1 MENGTSPRKLFKY
14 MSIETRLRRLF
25 ANSKMSELMQ
35 SHRKPQTDKISS
47 IHESEVWNEL
57 YSDDGTFGGDD
68 RAIALGLCAD
78 GLNPFTKEKNSFNVH
93 LKPSCSNVEKARF
106 HATQ

>member
-1 MENGTSPRKLFKY
+1 MENGTSPRKLL
-14 MSIETRLRRLF
+14 SIETRLRRLF

-47 IHESEVWNEL
+47 IHESEAWNEL

-68 RAIALGLCAD
+68 SSWTLC
-78 GLNPFTKEKNSFNVH
+78 
-93 LKPSCSNVEKARF
+93 
-106 HATQ
+106 